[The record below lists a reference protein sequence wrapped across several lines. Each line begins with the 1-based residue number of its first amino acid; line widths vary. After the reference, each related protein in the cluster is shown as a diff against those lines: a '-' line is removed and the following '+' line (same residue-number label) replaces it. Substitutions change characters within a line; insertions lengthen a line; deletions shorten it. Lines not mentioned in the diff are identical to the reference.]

1 MNRDRG
7 CTARAIRRNPHSG
20 LYFLPG
26 RAPVSRRPDACLTG
40 VRQVA
45 QLPYF
50 VLGPNT
56 LVSIIGLMRGRDT
69 TSPTPARNWRTAT
82 VDVVIPAFN
91 EQDNIVLCLAS
102 LVGQTL
108 RPRKIIVVDDGSSD
122 HTASRAVR
130 FGSVHGLN
138 VLVIKRVMSIGKTP
152 SIKDQARALD
162 SDVLFVLDADT
173 ILESDNYI
181 ERTVQELYQGVGI
194 ASACGSILP
203 LRETDRRAAD
213 AGASLRA
220 FAAAS
225 PSYKPRPAR
234 NRLRRVATAITNTY
248 REVLYL
254 FLQRLVFHGQMAVFG
269 TVANPAGCAV
279 AYRRA
284 YLEQIFDAF
293 EPVLGDDLTNSE
305 DIFIGLAMLN
315 EGYRNIQVLDV
326 CARTVE
332 PEVQRLPKQLSLWS
346 SAFLQSAFYF
356 DQLLKSPFKVFRR
369 RHLHRGPKN
378 TPGGML
384 EALRVPS
391 RSVAYATAGPTPT
404 SHAFLTLAEKS
415 DLTAVGRARAGG
427 STLRLT
433 PGNRLERRYIQEPYR
448 QAFGSQHTKKYGRPA
463 GWMLLASAVEKIALP
478 TVFLIMV
485 LLGTW
490 ETLIITMGAETL
502 LTVTALAIVMKRRWF
517 EYFVKGIVISPLR
530 YALLIFEIGTIARFA
545 SDLWLTGNRRWR
557 K

>member
-1 MNRDRG
+1 M
-7 CTARAIRRNPHSG
+7 
-20 LYFLPG
+20 
-26 RAPVSRRPDACLTG
+26 
-40 VRQVA
+40 A

-56 LVSIIGLMRGRDT
+56 LLSIIGLMRGRDARR
-69 TSPTPARNWRTAT
+69 PTPARDWRAVT

-91 EQDNIVLCLAS
+91 EQDNIVRCLAS
-102 LVGQTL
+102 LVGQTM
-108 RPRKIIVVDDGSSD
+108 RPRKIVVVDDGSSD

-138 VLVIKRVMSIGKTP
+138 VLVIKRAMSIGKTP

-203 LRETDRRAAD
+203 LREKDRRAAD
-213 AGASLRA
+213 AAAPVRA
-220 FAAAS
+220 FVEAS
-225 PSYKPRPAR
+225 TSYQPRPAKHW
-234 NRLRRVATAITNTY
+234 LRRSASAITNTY

-254 FLQRLVFHGQMAVFG
+254 FLQRFVFHGQNAMFG
-269 TVANPAGCAV
+269 TVSNPAGCAV

-284 YLEQIFDAF
+284 YLEQIFDRF
-293 EPVLGDDLTNSE
+293 EPALGDDLTNSE

-326 CARTVE
+326 RARTVE

-346 SAFLQSAFYF
+346 SAFFQSAFYF
-356 DQLLKSPFKVFRR
+356 DALLRSPFKVLRR
-369 RHLHRGPKN
+369 RGLHRGPRN
-378 TPGGML
+378 TSGGTL
-384 EALRVPS
+384 QVLSVPP
-391 RSVAYATAGPTPT
+391 RSVAYAAAGPAPT
-404 SHAFLTLAEKS
+404 AHAFLTLP
-415 DLTAVGRARAGG
+415 DLPNPVAPAPAFVGG
-427 STLRLT
+427 STLPVRA
-433 PGNRLERRYIQEPYR
+433 GGIERRYIQEPYR

-463 GWMLLASAVEKIALP
+463 GWMLLAAAIEKIALP
-478 TVFLIMV
+478 TALLIMV
-485 LLGTW
+485 LLAAW
-490 ETLIITMGAETL
+490 EPLLITIGAETL
-502 LTVTALAIVMKRRWF
+502 LTVTALAMVMKRRWL
-517 EYFVKGIVISPLR
+517 EYFVKGIAVTPLR
-530 YALLIFEIGTIARFA
+530 YGLLLSELATIGRFA
-545 SDLWLTGNRRWR
+545 RDLWLTGNRRWR